1 MGWSPGFVRDP
12 SLHTCVDVSGLIA
25 AGNAQELFVG
35 CIECMDQMCFFCCS
49 HCTEKLLG
57 SSYM

>member
-35 CIECMDQMCFFCCS
+35 CIECMDQMCFFC
-49 HCTEKLLG
+49 
-57 SSYM
+57 